1 MDRKNLIKIAA
12 AVCAAIA
19 LLLLAVSWLSFAF
32 EYAQRGYIV
41 DSAGSRIGEEQA
53 NFVCNGYISLILL
66 CLPVFAGTLACVL
79 VRGGRLTDTVVA
91 AVTLFACLALFVLC
105 VALAAYMPS
114 LYEND
119 GDYDSELMLYATAF
133 QSELVPVIA
142 GALALLANSVATLVS
157 VALKKAECA
166 EEKKLAAEVN
176 E

>member
-1 MDRKNLIKIAA
+1 MDKKYITVVK
-12 AVCAAIA
+12 AVVAAIG
-19 LLLLAVSWLSFAF
+19 LFLIGQSWFSFIF
-32 EYAQRGYIV
+32 EYAQRDAVYEAMNGVDFHNLVYCINGGYLSI
-41 DSAGSRIGEEQA
+41 
-53 NFVCNGYISLILL
+53 ILL
-66 CLPVFAGTLACVL
+66 SLPVFAGTVIAMF
-79 VRGGRLTDTVVA
+79 VRGKRVFDLSA
-91 AVTLFACLALFVLC
+91 AVVTVFSCLALFVLC

-142 GALALLANSVATLVS
+142 GALALLVNSVATLVS

>member
-12 AVCAAIA
+12 ALCAAIA

-91 AVTLFACLALFVLC
+91 AVTLFACLALF
-105 VALAAYMPS
+105 ALAAGLAGHVPTYAYIDEDEVS
-114 LYEND
+114 
-119 GDYDSELMLYATAF
+119 DSFMLVATVF
-133 QSELVPVIA
+133 QSELIPVMA
-142 GALALLANSVATLVS
+142 YSLVLAGVSGVRLCGALRSEEGRPALRG
-157 VALKKAECA
+157 
-166 EEKKLAAEVN
+166 EEAAQ
-176 E
+176 